1 MHRPHPWLGLRKW
14 QRHSTILLVAGL
26 IYVGIGLGMVYL
38 EPSPSRFHA
47 LVAALKWAPMSFWGQ
62 VFIFAGFLS
71 MISARWPPASKVW
84 GYMVL
89 TGLSA
94 GWSAFYAVG
103 IFMGANL
110 TSNLAGA
117 ATWGL
122 IAFLWW
128 AITGLRNKDDVVI
141 PHGLQ

>member
-1 MHRPHPWLGLRKW
+1 MHKQHPWLGLRKW
-14 QRHSTILLVAGL
+14 KRHSTILLVAGL
-26 IYVGIGLGMVYL
+26 IYVGIGLSMVYL
-38 EPSPSRFHA
+38 EPSASRSFA
-47 LVAALKWAPMSFWGQ
+47 LMAALKWAPMSVWGQ
-62 VFIFAGFLS
+62 VFIFAGILS
-71 MISARWPPASKVW
+71 MISARWPPVSKIW

-94 GWSAFYAVG
+94 GWAAFYAVG

-128 AITGLRNKDDVVI
+128 AITGLYNRDDVRVQN
-141 PHGLQ
+141 GSQ